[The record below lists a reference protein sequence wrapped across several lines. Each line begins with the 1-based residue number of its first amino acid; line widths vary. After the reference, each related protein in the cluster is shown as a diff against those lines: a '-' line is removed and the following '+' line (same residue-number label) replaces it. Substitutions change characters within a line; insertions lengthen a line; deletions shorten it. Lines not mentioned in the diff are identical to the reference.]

1 MAGYNVKELTFYL
14 DGQSAYSRVLVR
26 NARSPRL
33 LVYSDIISEH
43 DYFIGQHVLGPG
55 KRRRSQTGVEECAQQ
70 PAHVLQS
77 RFYKEIQIECCPWHA
92 MNDCRDPADDG
103 IANAMAFS

>member
-70 PAHVLQS
+70 PAHV
-77 RFYKEIQIECCPWHA
+77 FYNASSAAFKTRVF
-92 MNDCRDPADDG
+92 NGCRDRA
-103 IANAMAFS
+103 A